1 MLPLYPL
8 YKDVQN
14 LLPKTFDSTGNAG
27 LWYDKFCNQWKDNF
41 ESLKENDKLDWINEV
56 SNPQSANLDD
66 YRARLYRLIKQQSGT
81 PIFYKLASA
90 FVTGLGREH
99 PVENGFAWHH
109 TLGVPYLPATSVKGV
124 VRAWAGQWCDANKDE
139 IKRILGNQKN
149 VGSVIFLDAIP
160 IEPVQLKADIMT
172 PHYAPYYSGD
182 PVTNPPGDWY
192 SPVPI
197 PFLVVAPGCTFQF
210 GILPKHGE
218 NDQDKKDCEQAAG
231 WLSDA
236 LEWIGAGAK
245 TSVGYGRFS
254 HDTET
259 CKNAL
264 EDFQKT
270 IKQEQTE
277 RQLQDQLKGKSALAI
292 EITLLS
298 LKENWEINK
307 NAFTRDGVIEAWL
320 DRLEKDPQPDAIDF
334 LSTLVKKHFP
344 GLLEN
349 PDATEGKKKKPKF
362 KDRQKKI
369 AKRLLDLSSK

>member
-1 MLPLYPL
+1 MLPL

-14 LLPKTFDSTGNAG
+14 HIPQKFDPKSNAG

-41 ESLKENDKLDWINEV
+41 KSLKENGKLDWINEV

-109 TLGVPYLPATSVKGV
+109 TLGVPYLPATSIKGM
-124 VRAWAGQWCDANKDE
+124 VRAWAGQWCKASDQDVN
-139 IKRILGNQKN
+139 RIIGNQKN

-182 PVTNPPGDWY
+182 PVKNPPADWY

-218 NDQDKKDCEQAAG
+218 NDQDKKDCEQAAV
-231 WLSDA
+231 WLRDS

-245 TSVGYGRFS
+245 TSVGFGRFS
-254 HDTET
+254 QNKET
-259 CKNAL
+259 SENADK
-264 EDFQKT
+264 DFQKA
-270 IKQEQTE
+270 IEQEQKE
-277 RQLQDQLKGKSALAI
+277 RRLQDQLKGKSALAI
-292 EITLLS
+292 EIIKLS

-307 NAFTRDGVIEAWL
+307 NVFTRDGVIEAWL
-320 DRLEKDPQPDAIDF
+320 DRLENDPQRDAIDY
-334 LSTLVKKHFP
+334 LSKLVKKHFP

-349 PDATEGKKKKPKF
+349 PDATKGKNKNKSIF

-369 AKRLLDLSSK
+369 AKRLLDLPSK